1 MTFRTLDFDG
11 KPKHHTGLGTI
22 PAKIVLLVVVIR
34 TEQNFRNTYLLR
46 QGVCFFIGNKMFVML
61 A

>member
-1 MTFRTLDFDG
+1 M
-11 KPKHHTGLGTI
+11 
-22 PAKIVLLVVVIR
+22 LLVVVIR